1 METRR
6 SFLKVLAAATAGI
19 MVPQKTLTGCTVVA
33 SDRFGE
39 LLPLRTLGATG
50 EKVTMLGLGG
60 GHIGKMDDNSAEK
73 VIEAAIEGG
82 IRFFDNANKYG
93 DGVSEIRFGKYLV
106 PKYRDVSFIMTKSHA
121 QDAKTAQDHLEM
133 SLRKMK
139 TDYVDLWQVHM
150 IGSIEDLDTRVN
162 NRVLEVFREAKESGK
177 ARYIGFTSHYHYES
191 LQKLLETTDYW
202 DTCQIPINCF
212 DPNYKSYINNL
223 VPTLI
228 ERNIGILAM
237 KSLGCGGFFGG
248 TRFYEGG
255 GGEKKIVPNIASIE
269 EAITFAWSLPVSVL
283 ITGAHDVNMLN
294 EKIELAKS
302 FKQMTEE
309 ERLALVERLGNAGL
323 DGENVEFYKE
333 GGALYS

>member
-1 METRR
+1 MESRR
-6 SFLKVLAAATAGI
+6 SFLKILAAATAGI
-19 MVPQKTLTGCTVVA
+19 MVSQKTLTGCTGAA

-82 IRFFDNANKYG
+82 IRFFDNANRYG

-121 QDAKTAQDHLEM
+121 QDAKTAREHLEL
-133 SLRKMK
+133 SLKKMK

-162 NRVLEVFREAKESGK
+162 NGVLEVFREAKESGK
-177 ARYIGFTSHYHYES
+177 ARYIGFTGHYHYES

-223 VPTLI
+223 VPTLL
-228 ERNIGILAM
+228 ERSIGILAM
-237 KSLGCGGFFGG
+237 KTLGNGGFFGG
-248 TRFYEGG
+248 TQFYEGG
-255 GGEKKIVPNIASIE
+255 GDEKKIVPNIASIE

-283 ITGAHDVNMLN
+283 MG
-294 EKIELAKS
+294 
-302 FKQMTEE
+302 
-309 ERLALVERLGNAGL
+309 
-323 DGENVEFYKE
+323 
-333 GGALYS
+333 